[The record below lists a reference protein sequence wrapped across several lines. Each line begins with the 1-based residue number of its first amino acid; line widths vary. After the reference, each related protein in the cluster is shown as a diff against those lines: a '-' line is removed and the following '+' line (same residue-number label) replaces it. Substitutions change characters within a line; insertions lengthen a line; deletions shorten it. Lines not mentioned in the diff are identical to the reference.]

1 MDFETFKEDLADA
14 VKERVDA
21 RLGSDTTVELHKVD
35 KMNETYEAITVKPED
50 SNIGVNINVTKA
62 FQELQRGKDF
72 DTIADQ
78 VAEVAANAIEGRPD
92 FDLAAIADYN
102 QMKEKLSMQV
112 VSAERNAE
120 LLDSV
125 PHKNMEDMAI
135 VYRFVLDTS
144 EQGRSSILVTN
155 KMLDNYGI
163 TAEQLHAD
171 AMAIAPE
178 VRPAVIQG
186 LSEVMAEMMG
196 AEHAEMLGLTP
207 TPDEPIFVATV
218 EDKTQ
223 GAGVLAYQDFM
234 DQVAEKL
241 GGEALAL
248 NWNSLDFENRIIH
261 VTHTL
266 SDRPDEFGECKKRI
280 LPTKTNAGTRDIP
293 MVQEVYEAFLMEYE
307 FQKILGFCEE
317 EIDGF
322 TGFVFSTSNH
332 NVVLPGA
339 VNRAIHSA
347 IDEYNDVELV
357 AAAEEDREPFLLP
370 DISAH
375 ILRHTFC
382 TRLCE
387 NESNVKI
394 IQAIMGHADI
404 TTTMNIYADATKEK
418 KQEVMMNME
427 GKIII

>member
-1 MDFETFKEDLADA
+1 MVRKDSKGYNLRTGEYQRKDKRYAFSWTDRTGKRNIIYRKTLVELRDAEKKLARDYDDGLDPSKAKKVEVNHMVENYLSTKHNLKVTTKGSYVKMYQSYIKDDFGKNKIVD
-14 VKERVDA
+14 VKY
-21 RLGSDTTVELHKVD
+21 SDIKKYYYGLIIDRGLKATTVDHVHTILR
-35 KMNETYEAITVKPED
+35 P
-50 SNIGVNINVTKA
+50 A
-62 FQELQRGKDF
+62 FQ
-72 DTIADQ
+72 
-78 VAEVAANAIEGRPD
+78 
-92 FDLAAIADYN
+92 
-102 QMKEKLSMQV
+102 
-112 VSAERNAE
+112 
-120 LLDSV
+120 
-125 PHKNMEDMAI
+125 MA
-135 VYRFVLDTS
+135 VRDGYLR
-144 EQGRSSILVTN
+144 TN
-155 KMLDNYGI
+155 PTD
-163 TAEQLHAD
+163 D
-171 AMAIAPE
+171 
-178 VRPAVIQG
+178 
-186 LSEVMAEMMG
+186 VMAEIKRSKYWEKPDRK
-196 AEHAEMLGLTP
+196 ALTIP
-207 TPDEPIFVATV
+207 EQKA
-218 EDKTQ
+218 
-223 GAGVLAYQDFM
+223 FM
-234 DQVAEKL
+234 DIFRNNPTYKGWLPMMTILL
-241 GGEALAL
+241 GTGLRIGEALAL

-322 TGFVFSTSNH
+322 SGFVFSTSNH
-332 NVVLPGA
+332 TVVLPGA
-339 VNRAIHSA
+339 VNRAIHCA
-347 IDEYNDVELV
+347 VDEYNDAELV
-357 AAAEEDREPFLLP
+357 AAAEENREPLLLP